1 MTSKQLT
8 LIQPEDHFGS
18 ALKEIEQTEKM
29 CGMLMKTAHY
39 QKMGQE
45 GIFAIVSKAK
55 SLGINPLE
63 ALNGGLYFVQGKVG
77 MSSEM
82 MACLIRQAGHSI
94 TKDAKSNNSQV
105 ILHGKRADN
114 GDTWTIVFSMED
126 AKRAGIAKM
135 MYDKYPG
142 VMLYNRAMSMLA
154 RQLFPDVIK
163 GAGYTHDELRE
174 IARGKDEAP
183 RFETKPEELQMS
195 DAKVEEEKLIS
206 SEQYDEL
213 AALLEKCSPDCQQ
226 AINDW
231 LVSKQM
237 NSLQNLP
244 LKMYE
249 SVKGKL
255 TKNSVEYQQSVT
267 LIEEIAVEA

>member
-1 MTSKQLT
+1 MTTKQIA
-8 LIQPEDHFGS
+8 LIQPKDDFGS
-18 ALKEIEQTEKM
+18 ALIEIEQTEKM
-29 CGMLMKTAHY
+29 CSMLMKTPHY

-82 MACLIRQAGHSI
+82 MACLIRGAGHSI
-94 TKDAKSNNSQV
+94 TKDPKSTNLQV
-105 ILHGKRADN
+105 ILNGKRADN
-114 GDTWTIVFSMED
+114 GDTWTITFSMED

-135 MYDKYPG
+135 MYDKYPA

-163 GAGYTHDELRE
+163 GAGYTHDELKE
-174 IARGKDEAP
+174 IAKSREESP
-183 RFETKPEELQMS
+183 RLEIKHEELQMS
-195 DAKVEEEKLIS
+195 DAKVEDEKFIS

-213 AALLEKCSPDCQQ
+213 YSLLDNCSPDCQK
-226 AINDW
+226 AINEW
-231 LVSKQM
+231 LISKQI

-244 LKMYE
+244 SKLYD
-249 SVKGKL
+249 SVKMKL
-255 TKNSVEYQQSVT
+255 SKNALEYQQSITIVED
-267 LIEEIAVEA
+267 IVVEA